1 MSHFH
6 LCKLSRNT
14 HVSTPLVPCRY
25 SLWTNIHASTKGT
38 PFSRFS
44 YFYTLSAYAFP
55 TPHPTNSLAIAAADA
70 TPFIVLVVIVA
81 ITTMAASN
89 PLINSPHT
97 RLGRHFNM
105 PYLTR
110 SRRSHS
116 LQFDPTGGPRGLFD
130 TAQMQEPNEEP
141 TFIPTSLGEHLL
153 ERTYLEDVVR
163 PLVRA
168 LVKARMTYGPHAQ
181 GAPESSQAYA
191 DLEKLRRELERSAQR
206 ARNAEL
212 ERDDLARRLDLVGS
226 SEVALHDRHD
236 RQPVVQHMDLADHIA
251 APASSRAG
259 TAPTIG
265 LKPPR
270 PSHVDSIPGGG
281 YNQRSSVPASTG
293 VSLNAA
299 QGEGPAS
306 IIVATQ
312 GPSGAPFN
320 STSRP
325 HHASG
330 AEHMSPAMS
339 YAHPGAPRHP
349 PYPADMH
356 HDPHDPEHRQMAR
369 MPHHPDAEY
378 AYADERADRYGLPS
392 GHPPHRHSLSR
403 YSGTARSPPTSS
415 SYLTSASERSSMPT
429 LTNYPSTSSSSS
441 YSTATPYSS
450 VHPYESHE
458 MEEMER
464 SRKLARLRPGEP
476 IDHHHSLGHFGRPLG
491 IPPLSNY
498 VITPTSEVPSA
509 YPIRKLASTKNRT
522 CSNCAAP
529 HDAKFRRG
537 PNGPGTLCDRCGSR
551 WKKFK
556 EQESASQRDSL
567 GASGGPAAAH
577 ARSSSASASSVEASS
592 SSLAPPPATT
602 SRESNRNSDSS
613 IPTLGSTERS
623 ASNGNGKDISPRDGE
638 RQGARER
645 SASVDQLID
654 D

>member
-1 MSHFH
+1 
-6 LCKLSRNT
+6 
-14 HVSTPLVPCRY
+14 
-25 SLWTNIHASTKGT
+25 
-38 PFSRFS
+38 
-44 YFYTLSAYAFP
+44 
-55 TPHPTNSLAIAAADA
+55 
-70 TPFIVLVVIVA
+70 
-81 ITTMAASN
+81 MAASN

-97 RLGRHFNM
+97 GLGRHFNM
-105 PYLTR
+105 PYVTR
-110 SRRSHS
+110 SKRSDS

-130 TAQMQEPNEEP
+130 TARMQELNEEP

-153 ERTYLEDVVR
+153 ERTYLDDVVR

-168 LVKARMTYGPHAQ
+168 LVKARMTYGPHAE

-236 RQPVVQHMDLADHIA
+236 RQPVVQHMDLADQIA

-265 LKPPR
+265 LKRPR
-270 PSHVDSIPGGG
+270 PSDVDSIRGGG
-281 YNQRSSVPASTG
+281 YDQRSSVPASTG
-293 VSLNAA
+293 VSLNVA
-299 QGEGPAS
+299 QGDGPAS

-378 AYADERADRYGLPS
+378 AYVDERADRYGLPS
-392 GHPPHRHSLSR
+392 GQAAHRHSLSR
-403 YSGTARSPPTSS
+403 YSGAARSPPTSS

-441 YSTATPYSS
+441 YSAATPYSS
-450 VHPYESHE
+450 VHPYDSHE

-491 IPPLSNY
+491 VPPLSNY

-567 GASGGPAAAH
+567 GASGGPAAAAAAAH
-577 ARSSSASASSVEASS
+577 ARLSSASASSESPVEASS
-592 SSLAPPPATT
+592 SSLAPPPPATT

-613 IPTLGSTERS
+613 IPTLRSTEGS

-638 RQGARER
+638 RQGGRER